1 MRPSRNGQA
10 AGTVAL
16 IGIDTNV
23 LVRYF
28 TQDDT
33 KPFAPVR
40 RFLEK
45 RLHEDA
51 PGHVSLVVLAEL
63 VWVLVSR
70 YSASRNEV
78 VAVLEELLADS
89 RLRVQDAMAVWAA
102 VDEFEAT
109 SVDFADALIVAVD
122 REHGC
127 ERTVTL
133 DRRAA
138 RIEGMELLT

>member
-1 MRPSRNGQA
+1 M
-10 AGTVAL
+10 
-16 IGIDTNV
+16 IGIDTHV

-28 TQDDT
+28 TQDDS
-33 KPFAPVR
+33 KQFALVR
-40 RFLEK
+40 RFLKE

-63 VWVLVSR
+63 VWVLISR
-70 YSASRNEV
+70 YSASRDEI
-78 VAVLEELLADS
+78 VAVLEGLLADS

-122 REHGC
+122 REHGS

>member
-1 MRPSRNGQA
+1 M
-10 AGTVAL
+10 
-16 IGIDTNV
+16 IGIDTSV

-28 TQDDT
+28 TADDS
-33 KPFAPVR
+33 KQFALVR
-40 RFLEK
+40 RFLEE
-45 RLHEDA
+45 RLDQAA
-51 PGHVSLVVLAEL
+51 PGHVSLVVLTEL

-70 YSASRNEV
+70 YSASRDEV
-78 VAVLEELLADS
+78 VAVLEELLADA

-109 SVDFADALIVAVD
+109 SADFADALIVAVD

-133 DRRAA
+133 DRDAA
-138 RIEGMELLT
+138 RIEGMELLA

>member
-1 MRPSRNGQA
+1 M
-10 AGTVAL
+10 
-16 IGIDTNV
+16 IGVDTNV

-28 TQDDT
+28 TQDDP
-33 KPFAPVR
+33 KQFARVR
-40 RFLEK
+40 RFLEG
-45 RLHEDA
+45 RLREDS
-51 PGHVSLVVLAEL
+51 PGHVSLVVLTEL

-70 YSASRNEV
+70 YSASRGEV
-78 VAVLEELLADS
+78 VLVVEELLADS

-109 SVDFADALIVAVD
+109 SADFADALIVAVD

-138 RIEGMELLT
+138 RIEGMELLA

>member
-1 MRPSRNGQA
+1 M
-10 AGTVAL
+10 
-16 IGIDTNV
+16 IGVDTNV

-28 TQDDT
+28 AQDDP
-33 KPFAPVR
+33 KQFARVR
-40 RFLEK
+40 RFLEE
-45 RLHEDA
+45 RLREDA
-51 PGHVSLVVLAEL
+51 PGHVSLVVLVEL

-70 YSASRNEV
+70 YGASRDEV
-78 VAVLEELLADS
+78 VVVVEELLADS

-109 SVDFADALIVAVD
+109 SADFADALIVAVD

-138 RIEGMELLT
+138 RIEGMELLA

>member
-1 MRPSRNGQA
+1 M
-10 AGTVAL
+10 
-16 IGIDTNV
+16 IGVGTNV

-28 TQDDT
+28 TQDDP
-33 KPFAPVR
+33 KQFARVR
-40 RFLEK
+40 RFLEG
-45 RLHEDA
+45 RLREDS
-51 PGHVSLVVLAEL
+51 PGHVSLVVLTEL

-70 YSASRNEV
+70 YSASRGEV
-78 VAVLEELLADS
+78 VLVVEELLADS

-109 SVDFADALIVAVD
+109 SADFADALIVAVD

-138 RIEGMELLT
+138 RIEGMELLA